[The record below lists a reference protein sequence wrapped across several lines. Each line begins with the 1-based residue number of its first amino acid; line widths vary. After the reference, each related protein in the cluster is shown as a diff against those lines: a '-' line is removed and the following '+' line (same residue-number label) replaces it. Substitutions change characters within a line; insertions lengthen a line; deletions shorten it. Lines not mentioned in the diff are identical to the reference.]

1 MAFNN
6 GALVYDEDE
15 RSAASGNG
23 QHIFDKMEFFME
35 AGCLC
40 VPDIYQRDTA
50 FFDEVVSAA
59 ASCAGSNGAV
69 KTAVK
74 VDATIHGSGFGT
86 CPSPLPFNSRGQNK
100 NQMEEAVQSMPKN
113 APAPPPPLAAI
124 PSRRDPRRTAP

>member
-6 GALVYDEDE
+6 GALAYTESE
-15 RSAASGNG
+15 RENLSGNG
-23 QHIFDKMEFFME
+23 QNIFDKMEFFME

-40 VPDIYQRDTA
+40 DSDIYQSDTA

-74 VDATIHGSGFGT
+74 VPATMGSGFGT
-86 CPSPLPFNSRGQNK
+86 CPSPLPFNGLS
-100 NQMEEAVQSMPKN
+100 
-113 APAPPPPLAAI
+113 LI
-124 PSRRDPRRTAP
+124 HI